1 MNGEFR
7 MKNEASRIGSC
18 KAARRV
24 NVWLG
29 WLIFSA
35 PFSILLLAGC
45 DSVFTAA
52 AQGGEA
58 SLRTL
63 IDILLTDFT
72 NQVADTLTGEGDS
85 QPDDGDQQADDGDG
99 DDEGTDGD
107 DDGTLDPD
115 GDVSFDD
122 QIQPILNA
130 RCIACHAPGGFAQL
144 LGIPWDYT
152 EGSSFHDLVNQASS
166 QDASFTMIVPGDPD
180 ASLLFLK
187 VTQESP
193 PIGDM
198 MPLGG
203 PPLEDSEVELFR
215 LWILQGAMIGGQG
228 DSGPDADDSDSGSVA
243 GGETLFVANNCGGC
257 HCADATGGCALA
269 APALVGATLETLTD
283 FLTGIEPHTGGQFA
297 LSDQDLA
304 DLQAYLASL

>member
-1 MNGEFR
+1 MNNKE
-7 MKNEASRIGSC
+7 SRIGSC
-18 KAARRV
+18 RAGRRV
-24 NVWLG
+24 NVRLG
-29 WLIFSA
+29 WLIFCA
-35 PFSILLLAGC
+35 PVSILLLAGC
-45 DSVFTAA
+45 DSIFTAA
-52 AQGGEA
+52 SQGSEA

-72 NQVADTLTGEGDS
+72 NQVADTLTGDGES
-85 QPDDGDQQADDGDG
+85 QPGDGGEQADDGG
-99 DDEGTDGD
+99 
-107 DDGTLDPD
+107 DDGTPEP
-115 GDVSFDD
+115 GGEVSFDD

-130 RCIACHAPGGFAQL
+130 RCISCHAPGGFAQMS
-144 LGIPWDYT
+144 GIPWDYT

-215 LWILQGAMIGGQG
+215 LWILQGAMIGGQA
-228 DSGPDADDSDSGSVA
+228 DSGPDDSGGGSVA
-243 GGETLFVANNCGGC
+243 GGESLFVANNCGGC
-257 HCADATGGCALA
+257 HCADAGGGCALD
-269 APALVGATLETLTD
+269 APALAGATVETLAD
-283 FLTGIEPHTGGQFA
+283 FLTGIEPHAGGQFA
-297 LSDQDLA
+297 LSDQDFA